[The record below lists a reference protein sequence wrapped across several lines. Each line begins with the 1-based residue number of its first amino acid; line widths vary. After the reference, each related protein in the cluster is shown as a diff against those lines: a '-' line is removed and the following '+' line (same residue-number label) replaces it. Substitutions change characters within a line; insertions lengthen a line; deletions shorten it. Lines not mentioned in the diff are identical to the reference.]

1 MLNLRYFIVILYY
14 RLNTMAILKI
24 VKEGDPLLRK
34 TSRRIEEISPRI
46 IRLLDD
52 MKDTLIKS
60 QGVGLAAPQVGIL
73 KRVFV
78 IDTPDCGMVEFVNPT
93 IVSREGSYID
103 VEGCLSLPGKAGNV
117 ERPVR
122 TTVKAFDRNGKEFE
136 YTGEDLYSKCIC
148 HENDHLDGILYAE
161 KVIEWLDLED

>member
-1 MLNLRYFIVILYY
+1 
-14 RLNTMAILKI
+14 MAIREIRL
-24 VKEGDPLLRK
+24 EGDPCLKKVCREVEKFDERLHV
-34 TSRRIEEISPRI
+34 
-46 IRLLDD
+46 LLDD

-117 ERPVR
+117 ERPVK

-161 KVIEWLDLED
+161 KVIEWLDLEED

>member
-1 MLNLRYFIVILYY
+1 
-14 RLNTMAILKI
+14 MAIREIRL
-24 VKEGDPLLRK
+24 EGDPCLKKVCREVEKFDERLHV
-34 TSRRIEEISPRI
+34 
-46 IRLLDD
+46 LLDD

-78 IDTPDCGMVEFVNPT
+78 IDTPDGGMVEFVNPT
-93 IVSREGSYID
+93 IVSMEGSYID

-117 ERPVR
+117 ERPVK

-161 KVIEWLDLED
+161 KVIEWLDLEED